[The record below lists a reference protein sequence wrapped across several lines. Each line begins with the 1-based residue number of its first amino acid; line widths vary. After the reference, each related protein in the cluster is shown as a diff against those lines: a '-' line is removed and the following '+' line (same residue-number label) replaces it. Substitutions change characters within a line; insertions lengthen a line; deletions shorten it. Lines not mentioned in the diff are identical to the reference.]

1 VRLLV
6 RFPFGRLSRPSF
18 GRLSIWALPL
28 LENATSLRRACADAI
43 VIGCLQCTRFEM
55 VVGGLRPQRDELRAA
70 KEAVL
75 VQHSLW
81 NESPDVKARL
91 VIDWQIPR
99 SLLIGYA
106 RD

>member
-1 VRLLV
+1 
-6 RFPFGRLSRPSF
+6 
-18 GRLSIWALPL
+18 
-28 LENATSLRRACADAI
+28 
-43 VIGCLQCTRFEM
+43 
-55 VVGGLRPQRDELRAA
+55 VGGLRPQRDELRAA